1 MPPQHH
7 RSTKL
12 CPCECQVWDWPFHYT
27 ESGWKQTQKGTIKT
41 SNQIN
46 VPVLVCFGGQA
57 RALIQ
62 KLDPD
67 YPWNRNATARFW
79 SSFPPRMIPP
89 HTSAPHYGVAAAA
102 SAAVPVGVTA
112 AAAAAAV
119 AVAITV
125 AWGVGGVGAAVVGV
139 RGGRWLDQ
147 ILGRF
152 WCFKALNLM
161 VHPRSLT

>member
-1 MPPQHH
+1 MPTQHRAPTSQH
-7 RSTKL
+7 KTMPMRM
-12 CPCECQVWDWPFHYT
+12 
-27 ESGWKQTQKGTIKT
+27 SGLGLTFSLYRIGIKT

-57 RALIQ
+57 RVSIQ
-62 KLDPD
+62 KLDRD
-67 YPWNRNATARFW
+67 YPWNRKATAGFW

-89 HTSAPHYGVAAAA
+89 HTSAHHYGVAAAA
-102 SAAVPVGVTA
+102 SAAVAVAVGVGVTATA
-112 AAAAAAV
+112 AAAAAAVAV

-125 AWGVGGVGAAVVGV
+125 AWGVGGV